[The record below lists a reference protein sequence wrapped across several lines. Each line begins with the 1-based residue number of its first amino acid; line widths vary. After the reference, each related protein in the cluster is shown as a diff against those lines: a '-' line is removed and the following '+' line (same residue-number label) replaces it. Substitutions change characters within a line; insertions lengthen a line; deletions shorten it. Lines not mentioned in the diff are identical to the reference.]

1 METVVSSSKLGAYNA
16 KNKGSGEERELG
28 AYSMRKLWEI

>member
-1 METVVSSSKLGAYNA
+1 MVSSSKLGAYNA
-16 KNKGSGEERELG
+16 ENKGSGGERELG